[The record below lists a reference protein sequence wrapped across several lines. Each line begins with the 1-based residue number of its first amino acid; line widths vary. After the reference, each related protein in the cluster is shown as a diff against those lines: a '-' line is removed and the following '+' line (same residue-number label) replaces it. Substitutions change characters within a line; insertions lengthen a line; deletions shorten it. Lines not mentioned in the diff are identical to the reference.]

1 MNNGFQR
8 LTRQAQK
15 FRLHSRLIVKTLRLI
30 WTAAAGWTFAWAIL
44 LLVLGLMPALIVLL
58 TKRLTDQAF
67 VLLSAGNSRPEQLRP
82 MLGLAVLMAALVV
95 GQQLLQSLLGWIR
108 TVQSEL
114 IQDHLH
120 SLVHQKATEVDL
132 AFYESAEY
140 HDRLYQA
147 SKELISRPLALLESL
162 GSVAQNS
169 VSTVTLGALLL
180 PYGVWLPV
188 ALAAVTLPS
197 FFAANRNSRRHHR
210 WWTGTTTH
218 RRWLQ
223 YYDTLLTVDSM
234 AAELRLYELGPH
246 FTASYGRLRD
256 RLRDEYLRL
265 VREQSVVQFLSGLGG
280 VVASGLA
287 MLWMLWRAFQ
297 GLATLGDIVLF
308 YQTLSRGQAT
318 IQGLLS
324 SLNQVQRHTLYLQDL
339 FDFLAL
345 RPQVVD
351 PEQPQSLPEH
361 VDGCIQIEN
370 ITFRYPG
377 SGHNVFKNF
386 SLTIPAG
393 KLIAIVGFNGAGKTT
408 LVKLLSRFYDP
419 EAGRIC
425 IDGVDI
431 RQLRQKELR
440 RLISCMLQFPV
451 PYVATVTE
459 NIAFGDITRI
469 DDDDAIHAAA
479 EAAGVDTFLDQLP
492 QQYATLLGKLF
503 PEGVQLSGGEWQRLA
518 LARAFFRQGQILV
531 LDEPTSLM
539 DLGTEVAWFDRL
551 RQLARGRTTLLI
563 THRFM
568 TAMRADLIYV
578 LDRGRVVESGTHAEL
593 LAQDGLYASAWHDQ
607 LSNEPSGQIVPDIE
621 TPPQTVS
628 IA

>member
-1 MNNGFQR
+1 MSNAFRR
-8 LTRQAQK
+8 LTRQVQK
-15 FRLHSRLIVKTLRLI
+15 LRLHSSLISKTLRLI

-44 LLVLGLMPALIVLL
+44 LFCLGLIPALIVLL
-58 TKRLTDQAF
+58 TKRLTDQVF
-67 VLLSAGNSRPEQLRP
+67 LLLSAGNGEPERLQQTI
-82 MLGLAVLMAALVV
+82 GLAVLMAVIVV
-95 GQQLLQSLLGWIR
+95 VQQLLQSLLGWIR

-120 SLVHQKATEVDL
+120 SLVHLKATEVDL
-132 AFYESAEY
+132 TFYESAEY

-162 GSVAQNS
+162 GNLVQNS

-188 ALAAVTLPS
+188 TLAAITLPS

-234 AAELRLYELGPH
+234 AAELRLYDLGPH
-246 FTASYGRLRD
+246 FTATYRKLRD
-256 RLRDEYLRL
+256 RLRGEYLHL
-265 VREQSVVQFLSGLGG
+265 VREQSVLQFLSGLGG

-297 GLATLGDIVLF
+297 GQATLGDLVLF

-318 IQGLLS
+318 IQGLLG

-345 RPQVVD
+345 RPEVVD
-351 PEQPQSLPEH
+351 PAQPQRLPVR
-361 VDGCIQIEN
+361 VDGWIHIDN

-377 SGHNVFKNF
+377 SGHHVFENF

-408 LVKLLSRFYDP
+408 LVKLLCRFYDP

-431 RQLRQKELR
+431 KQLRQKELR
-440 RLISCMLQFPV
+440 RLMSCMLQFPV

-459 NIAFGDITRI
+459 NIAFGDVARRHE
-469 DDDDAIHAAA
+469 DDAIRLAA
-479 EAAGVDTFLDQLP
+479 EAAGVDTFLHQLP

-518 LARAFFRQGQILV
+518 LARAFFRQGQILI

-539 DLGTEVAWFDRL
+539 DLWTEVAWFDRL
-551 RQLARGRTTLLI
+551 RQLAQGRTTVLI

-607 LSNEPSGQIVPDIE
+607 LSGETSVRIAPDGQSPSKTI
-621 TPPQTVS
+621 S
-628 IA
+628 FA